1 MGRNHAPYLLEPF
14 MRATRLLRL
23 TTAMLSMA
31 GASSSFAESAGP
43 PLPSPVRVADI
54 EEARQLLNGWLAPGY
69 FPSTVVSRPGATFLR
84 LHFSSV
90 HLPEGAWVE
99 LSNAS
104 GEVLDR
110 FDASDVASGSGE
122 DGYYAKSTEGDATTV
137 TVRHDGSNTGRAFS
151 LVIDRVDVGFAS
163 IGARAVIGADQ
174 RERTACVLAN
184 DATMYRRS
192 QAVARVY
199 GFGYLGTAWRVSAE
213 NRMLTN
219 HHVIGNH
226 QNPAD
231 FEFWFGYEHAVCGGS
246 DATTQGT
253 KVRGGQ
259 RLVGDAGRD
268 FQLFMLNAAEFSSGK
283 VARYGY
289 LGLDVTPLAVGT
301 PVYIPQHGGGRPKQI
316 ARTDDLRRSCSLTSV
331 AGNMR
336 RYTCD
341 TEGGSSGSP
350 VIDRQ
355 SHRARVLHNSAIAGS
370 NQGNAIEVIWP
381 TIRPYFA
388 NGQVPSGSN

>member
-1 MGRNHAPYLLEPF
+1 
-14 MRATRLLRL
+14 MRTTRLLRL
-23 TTAMLSMA
+23 TAAMLSMA
-31 GASSSFAESAGP
+31 GTFPCLAQAADP
-43 PLPSPVRVADI
+43 TLPSLVRVADI
-54 EEARQLLNGWLAPGY
+54 EEARQHFNGWLAPGY

-84 LHFSSV
+84 LHFSTV
-90 HLPEGAWVE
+90 YIPEGAWVE
-99 LSNAS
+99 LANAS
-104 GEVLDR
+104 GEVLQR
-110 FDASDVASGSGE
+110 FDAKDVGSPR
-122 DGYYAKSTEGDATTV
+122 DGYYADSIEGDAITLTM
-137 TVRHDGSNTGRAFS
+137 RHDGNTYAAFS
-151 LVIDRVDVGFAS
+151 LTIDRVDVGFAS
-163 IGARAVIGADQ
+163 ITGSAVIGADQ
-174 RERTACVLAN
+174 RERPACVLAT

-199 GFGYLGTAWRVSAE
+199 GFGYVATAWRVGAE

-246 DATTQGT
+246 NATTQGT

-268 FQLFMLNAAEFSSGK
+268 FQLFTLDAAEFSSGK

-289 LGLDVTPLAVGT
+289 LGLDVTPLPMGW
-301 PVYIPQHGGGRPKQI
+301 PVYIPQHGGGSPKQV
-316 ARTDDLRRSCSLTSV
+316 ARADDSGRSCSIASI

-388 NGQVPSGSN
+388 NGQVPSGSL

>member
-1 MGRNHAPYLLEPF
+1 MRYTLLSG
-14 MRATRLLRL
+14 L
-23 TTAMLSMA
+23 TAALVSMA
-31 GASSSFAESAGP
+31 GAFPCLAQAADPTPP
-43 PLPSPVRVADI
+43 PLVRVADI
-54 EEARQLLNGWLAPGY
+54 EETKHYFNGWLGPDY

-90 HLPEGAWVE
+90 YIPDGAWVE
-99 LSNAS
+99 LANAS
-104 GEVLDR
+104 GEVLHR
-110 FDASDVASGSGE
+110 FDANDVGSPE
-122 DGYYAKSTEGDATTV
+122 DGYYANSIEGDAITMTM
-137 TVRHDGSNTGRAFS
+137 RHEGNRYGAFS
-151 LVIDRVDVGFAS
+151 MIIDRVDVGFAPITGLAI
-163 IGARAVIGADQ
+163 IGSDQ
-174 RERTACVLAN
+174 RERPACVQAT

-199 GFGYLGTAWRVSAE
+199 GFGYVATAWRVSAE

-231 FEFWFGYEHAVCGGS
+231 FEFWFGYEHAACGGS

-268 FQLFMLNAAEFSSGK
+268 FQLFTLNNAEFSSGK
-283 VARYGY
+283 VAKYGY
-289 LGLDVTPLAVGT
+289 LGLDVTPLAVGQRI
-301 PVYIPQHGGGRPKQI
+301 YIPQHGGGRPKQI
-316 ARTDDLRRSCSLTSV
+316 ARVDDSQRACSIASI

-336 RYTCD
+336 RYACD

-355 SHRARVLHNSAIAGS
+355 NHRARVLHNSAIGSS

-381 TIRPYFA
+381 TIWPYFA

>member
-1 MGRNHAPYLLEPF
+1 
-14 MRATRLLRL
+14 MRSIRHLRL
-23 TTAMLSMA
+23 TAALLSMA
-31 GASSSFAESAGP
+31 GAFPCLAQATDPEHSS
-43 PLPSPVRVADI
+43 LVRVADI
-54 EEARQLLNGWLAPGY
+54 EETKQYFNGWLAPGY
-69 FPSTVVSRPGATFLR
+69 FPSTLVSRPGATFLR

-90 HLPEGAWVE
+90 HIPDGAWVE
-99 LSNAS
+99 LANAS
-104 GEVLDR
+104 GEVLHR
-110 FDASDVASGSGE
+110 FDANDVGSPE
-122 DGYYAKSTEGDATTV
+122 DGYYANSIEGDVVTV
-137 TVRHDGSNTGRAFS
+137 TMRHDGNTYAAFS
-151 LVIDRVDVGFAS
+151 LTIDRVDVGFAS
-163 IGARAVIGADQ
+163 IAGLAVIGADQ
-174 RERTACVLAN
+174 RERAVCVLPTA
-184 DATMYRRS
+184 DGAMYQRS

-199 GFGYLGTAWRVSAE
+199 GFGYVGTAWRVGAE

-231 FEFWFGYEHAVCGGS
+231 FEFWFGYEHAACTGS
-246 DATTQGT
+246 DVTFPGT

-268 FQLFMLNAAEFSSGK
+268 FQLFTLNAAEFSSGK

-289 LGLDVTPLAVGT
+289 LGLDVTPLAVGQ
-301 PVYIPQHGGGRPKQI
+301 PMYIPQHGGGRAKQI
-316 ARTDDLRRSCSLTSV
+316 ARIDDSGRACSVASI

-355 SHRARVLHNSAIAGS
+355 SHRARVLHNSAIDDS